1 MTSPA
6 ASAAPS
12 AAHPA
17 PHSRSALAPVPPRHP
32 EAAATAAALASLLYR
47 QSYGVLFANF
57 AVVIPVAYV
66 MRASVPA
73 WLLLAWA
80 GALYALTAL
89 RVAVSRAFLRRE
101 AAPGALGRWVG
112 GFSAL
117 SWLSGLLWGLAG
129 LVAVLSQDAMMLA
142 FACVMLAGMCSGAV
156 PSLSAYPPA
165 YAGSALAMLAPFTA
179 ACLAEGDALHLVY
192 AAFAACLFGVNLYFS
207 AITYRSLKTTVAL
220 RFENLALIRN
230 LELERDRA
238 AAADRAKTR
247 FLAAAGHDLRQPVH
261 ALGLFTDIL
270 ASRAEQ
276 GHASPQDTLHVARR
290 QQTVLE
296 DLNRLLDGLLD
307 VSRMDAHLLRV
318 ERRRVRLD
326 DLFESLRQ
334 DYEPQARARGLRLT
348 VVPTDIE
355 LDTDPALLRRILD
368 NLLGNALS
376 YTPRGRVL
384 LCARRRPGGALIQV
398 WDTGV
403 GIAPDAQET
412 VFAEFTRG
420 TGAPD
425 APPGGQGLGLGL
437 AIVRRLAGLLGCE
450 ALLRSVPGRGSV
462 FSIRAPAVAPEAGI
476 PAGHAADKK

>member
-1 MTSPA
+1 MTSSA

-12 AAHPA
+12 PA
-17 PHSRSALAPVPPRHP
+17 PDSPRSSPGQAPLRSLAT
-32 EAAATAAALASLLYR
+32 EAASTAAALAGLLYR

-66 MRASVPA
+66 MRASVPG

-80 GALYALTAL
+80 GAIYVLTAL
-89 RVAVSRAFLRRE
+89 RVVVNRGFLRRQVPPE
-101 AAPGALGRWVG
+101 AIGRWVG
-112 GFSAL
+112 GFSVL
-117 SWLSGLLWGLAG
+117 SWLSGFLWGLAG
-129 LVAVLSQDAMMLA
+129 LAAVLSQDGMMLA
-142 FACVMLAGMCSGAV
+142 FGCVMLAGMCSGAV

-165 YAGSALAMLAPFTA
+165 YAGSALAMLAPFTV
-179 ACLAEGDALHLVY
+179 ACLAAGDGTHLVY
-192 AAFAACLFGVNLYFS
+192 AAFAVCLFGVNLYFS

-220 RFENLALIRN
+220 RFENVALICN
-230 LELERDRA
+230 LERERDRA

-276 GHASPQDTLHVARR
+276 GHVSPQDTLHVARR

-296 DLNRLLDGLLD
+296 GLNRLLDGLLD

-318 ERRRVRLD
+318 ERHRVRLD

-334 DYEPQARARGLRLT
+334 DYEPQALAHGLRLT
-348 VVPTDIE
+348 VLPTAIE

-384 LCARRRPGGALIQV
+384 LCARPRRGGALIQV
-398 WDTGV
+398 WDTGA
-403 GIAPDAQET
+403 GIAPEAQET

-420 TGAPD
+420 AGAPD
-425 APPGGQGLGLGL
+425 APPSGQGLGLGL
-437 AIVRRLAGLLGCE
+437 AIVRRLSGLLGYE
-450 ALLRSVPGRGSV
+450 ATLRSRPGRGSV
-462 FSIRAPAVAPEAGI
+462 FSIRAPAALDADI

>member
-1 MTSPA
+1 MTPSA
-6 ASAAPS
+6 ASAAQP
-12 AAHPA
+12 PA
-17 PHSRSALAPVPPRHP
+17 PSSEYSRAIQAPSPPVLT
-32 EAAATAAALASLLYR
+32 ETASTAAALAGLLYR

-57 AVVIPVAYV
+57 AVVVPVAYV
-66 MRASVPA
+66 MRTSVPA

-80 GALYALTAL
+80 GAIYVLTGLRAL
-89 RVAVSRAFLRRE
+89 VNRAFLRRQVPAE
-101 AAPGALGRWVG
+101 ALGRWVG

-129 LVAVLSQDAMMLA
+129 LAAVLSQDDTMLA
-142 FACVMLAGMCSGAV
+142 FGCVMLAGMCSGAV

-165 YAGSALAMLAPFTA
+165 YAGSALAMLAPFTV
-179 ACLAEGDALHLVY
+179 ACLAEGDGVHLVY
-192 AAFAACLFGVNLYFS
+192 AAFAVCLFGVNLYFS

-220 RFENLALIRN
+220 RFENMALIRN
-230 LELERDRA
+230 LERERDRV
-238 AAADRAKTR
+238 AAADQAKTR

-276 GHASPQDTLHVARR
+276 GHLSPQDTLHVARR

-296 DLNRLLDGLLD
+296 GLNRLLDGLLD

-318 ERRRVRLD
+318 ERRRLRLD

-334 DYEPQARARGLRLT
+334 DYEPQALAHGLRLT
-348 VVPTDIE
+348 VLPTDVE

-384 LCARRRPGGALIQV
+384 LCARPRRGGTLIQV

-403 GIAPDAQET
+403 GIAPQAQET

-420 TGAPD
+420 AGA
-425 APPGGQGLGLGL
+425 PGGQGLGLGL
-437 AIVRRLAGLLGCE
+437 AIVRRLSGLLGYE
-450 ALLRSVPGRGSV
+450 ATLRSRPERGSV
-462 FSIRAPAVAPEAGI
+462 FSIWAPAAADI
-476 PAGHAADKK
+476 PARHAAGKK